1 MTRIEEQTGGPAR
14 INQISA
20 LSVRKSDSCGAGS
33 STRGEREGGREESV
47 NEFVRN
53 PRRSKHSIL
62 FGDYIRG
69 CREKK
74 KKKEG
79 EGEGSRRNYGDE
91 DLFKS
96 FPAFLDFRSILHGL
110 EW

>member
-1 MTRIEEQTGGPAR
+1 MGLAR
-14 INQISA
+14 
-20 LSVRKSDSCGAGS
+20 RRG
-33 STRGEREGGREESV
+33 GEREGGREESV

-74 KKKEG
+74 KKKKEG

>member
-74 KKKEG
+74 KKRKVKVKDQG
-79 EGEGSRRNYGDE
+79 GITGTKIYLNR
-91 DLFKS
+91 FQH
-96 FPAFLDFRSILHGL
+96 F
-110 EW
+110 

>member
-74 KKKEG
+74 KKRKVKVKDQG
-79 EGEGSRRNYGDE
+79 GITGTKIYLNR
-91 DLFKS
+91 
-96 FPAFLDFRSILHGL
+96 FRHF
-110 EW
+110 